1 MTDPASCCDLRVW
14 DLWRGDRGVGGG
26 SGALV
31 SLSAVKR
38 IDVIT
43 IDRFLCGGDQGE
55 TRGGGI
61 CLLWEG
67 PSLAVGGLRQRW
79 GRNGLV
85 WCGDDAGNDLWGV
98 CIRSSEVVVDLPVM
112 EGSWWC

>member
-55 TRGGGI
+55 TRGGDLSPMGGAFI
-61 CLLWEG
+61 GGGWT
-67 PSLAVGGLRQRW
+67 SSAVGEERSGV
-79 GRNGLV
+79 V
-85 WCGDDAGNDLWGV
+85 W
-98 CIRSSEVVVDLPVM
+98 
-112 EGSWWC
+112 

>member
-1 MTDPASCCDLRVW
+1 M
-14 DLWRGDRGVGGG
+14 GGG

-55 TRGGGI
+55 TRGGGD
-61 CLLWEG
+61 LS
-67 PSLAVGGLRQRW
+67 PMGGAFIGGGW
-79 GRNGLV
+79 TSSVVGRNGLV